1 MVDLGKTYVAIK
13 KQVEEISI
21 RLMQLENKN
30 FCLAHISPVYWRI
43 VSYKDT
49 QENEHFFV
57 IVPSIA
63 FNRFILEREYL
74 HVVEQFPECFEK
86 KDDWLIVR
94 ALKEYDKL
102 KLVREYTDEEFLEYI
117 MGETMAYVFKVEQ
130 NGSISNRIL
139 RLDLCRGINKSN
151 TFQGGIFHVLKHFTV
166 NGYPTLSSNTT
177 EYYVETWSE
186 IYKYVILN
194 FFVGT
199 IENDNRDNYYVAK
212 SYLKDGHILRGVY
225 YKEDNIP
232 VSFISSIRI
241 DNSLKKR

>member
-21 RLMQLENKN
+21 RLMRHETKN
-30 FCLAHISPVYWRI
+30 FCLAHVSPVYWRI

-63 FNRFILEREYL
+63 FNRFILEHEYL
-74 HVVEQFPECFEK
+74 HVVEQFPECFGK
-86 KDDWLIVR
+86 KDDWLIVK

-102 KLVREYTDEEFLEYI
+102 KLVREYTDKEFLEYI

-130 NGSISNRIL
+130 SGSISNRIL
-139 RLDLCRGINKSN
+139 RLYLCRGINKSN

-166 NGYPTLSSNTT
+166 NGYSTLSSNTT
-177 EYYVETWSE
+177 EYCVENWSE

-225 YKEDNIP
+225 YKEDDIP